1 MKNITGLAVRTSL
14 YIYIFLNNILIS
26 LLNFSPVVVLQD
38 DNRYNAGK
46 GAHLTLKRAEKAR
59 SLVNKLPGMVEALAS
74 KTIAWEKERGVEF
87 LYDGVSTFL
96 LSKGHSHFWFLLFS
110 ELFPFTCHL
119 SGSSTFYA

>member
-1 MKNITGLAVRTSL
+1 MKRSAGLKNITGLAVRTSL

-26 LLNFSPVVVLQD
+26 LLNFSPVVVMQD

-96 LSKGHSHFWFLLFS
+96 LFLLGIRS
-110 ELFPFTCHL
+110 LT
-119 SGSSTFYA
+119 GSNFVLV